1 MTELNTIITKIQ
13 GYIKEYSQIRDSGNI
28 SLILDIKDNIC
39 AWSFRFAEL
48 TADIKIDYNDA
59 YFIRRINVAKSKQAL
74 INKGSAIGKADVD
87 SMIENEEAYKAEQE
101 YESLSYKADLML
113 RQTNVIIRAIEQ
125 RVSWLKFEAGKYEN
139 K

>member
-1 MTELNTIITKIQ
+1 MELEEITTKIQ

-28 SLILDIKDNIC
+28 SLLLNVKDNIC

-125 RVSWLKFEAGKYEN
+125 RVSYLKFEASKYEN

>member
-1 MTELNTIITKIQ
+1 MKDLQEITTKIQ
-13 GYIKEYSQIRDSGNI
+13 GYIKEYNSIRNSGNI

-39 AWSFRFAEL
+39 GWSFRFAEL

-113 RQTNVIIRAIEQ
+113 RQTNVIIRSMEQ
-125 RVSWLKFEAGKYEN
+125 RISWLKIEN
-139 K
+139 SKLNP